1 MQSAVLQSKAVTKGI
16 NTALAVFKEL
26 KSENVKTVGGASIE

>member
-1 MQSAVLQSKAVTKGI
+1 MQSAVLGI